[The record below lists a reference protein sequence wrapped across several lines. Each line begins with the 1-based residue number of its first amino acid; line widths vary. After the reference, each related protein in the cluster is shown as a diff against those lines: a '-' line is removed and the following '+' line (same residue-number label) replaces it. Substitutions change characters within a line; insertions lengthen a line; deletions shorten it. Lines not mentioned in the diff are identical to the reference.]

1 MLETAVGARR
11 RVSRNNNRDFSCVR
25 DFHAGA
31 IGGGILDDFRGKI
44 APAHRIGERGEIGL
58 ARFWFSTGGTRGR
71 MLAPMVKDVWN
82 VNDDPRLIGGA
93 QREIIILREIELL
106 APTAEF
112 LHQR

>member
-1 MLETAVGARR
+1 
-11 RVSRNNNRDFSCVR
+11 
-25 DFHAGA
+25 
-31 IGGGILDDFRGKI
+31 
-44 APAHRIGERGEIGL
+44 
-58 ARFWFSTGGTRGR
+58 TRGR

-112 LHQR
+112 LHQRAPVNGNMTEIHARVEQCRTPFRFKEWRMPFSFCAQTIFIAVENLAVRLLPNCLCELIQCCWR